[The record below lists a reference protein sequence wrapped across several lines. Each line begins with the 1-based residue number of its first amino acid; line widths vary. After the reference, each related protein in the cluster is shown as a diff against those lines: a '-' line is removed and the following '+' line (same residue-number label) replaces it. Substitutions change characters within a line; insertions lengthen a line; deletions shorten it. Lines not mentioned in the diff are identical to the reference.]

1 MTNITPIEKTL
12 LSLSALV
19 TSARKGLETHSEPEI
34 AAWLQDRLENE
45 ANTLDYELNEGEYS
59 EGKND

>member
-59 EGKND
+59 EGK

>member
-19 TSARKGLETHSEPEI
+19 ASARKGLETYSEPEI
-34 AAWLQDRLENE
+34 AGWLRDRLENDLV
-45 ANTLDYELNEGEYS
+45 ALDYELNEGQYS
-59 EGKND
+59 EGK

>member
-45 ANTLDYELNEGEYS
+45 LVALDYELNEGQYS
-59 EGKND
+59 EGK

>member
-1 MTNITPIEKTL
+1 MTSIPPIEKTL
-12 LSLSALV
+12 LSLTALV
-19 TSARKGLETHSEPEI
+19 ASARKGLETHSEPEI

-45 ANTLDYELNEGEYS
+45 VNTLDYELNEGEYS